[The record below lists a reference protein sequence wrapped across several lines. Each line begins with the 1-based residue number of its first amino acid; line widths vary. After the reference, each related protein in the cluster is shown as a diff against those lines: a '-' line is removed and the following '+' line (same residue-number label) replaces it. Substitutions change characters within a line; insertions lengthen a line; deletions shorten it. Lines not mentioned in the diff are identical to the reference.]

1 MPTRDY
7 YGYIPPSNTLD
18 WAKLTGGLVDTIT
31 GISDERQQQR
41 EELGKLNMTNQQIV
55 SSVDSYS
62 NQTLNEFVLS
72 GSEEARSTMK
82 IWYDQLRNRE
92 IKPAE
97 YKNRMNNLMTNWTD
111 FGTATK
117 TFNSRIQDGLK
128 RTIPGE
134 DGLVLASGLEL
145 YKIEQMAQ
153 LSDLKNKKIFIDPQT
168 GNIMS
173 GALDP
178 NTGVVDPNTLV
189 TGAALNNPENIQS
202 NRVNLNAIVASKVK
216 NWGEFRDEKNGTLK
230 EGQALNPLFATAVA
244 SLTGSLMGTPEAIAS
259 IIDDNTDTEVAYYSN
274 QAGLNAIIE
283 DRILTQND
291 ARKLLGQEPMTQ
303 EESDKFI
310 EDNSFSMMQVQ
321 RDGNGVMRPIPT
333 QEQIDFAKK
342 TIQDEIYIQMDSE
355 QKIDPPEKR
364 IKEEKNSDGGN
375 NKPTK
380 NQEEAKRK
388 GAEIYN
394 IMTNS
399 DSNGRASAL
408 GRASGGEY
416 IFNWVKETNSW
427 NATRAGAA
435 NPTYTGMKNSA
446 DMYKIFGGGEEEY
459 YKKGAK
465 LN

>member
-1 MPTRDY
+1 MPTNNY
-7 YGYIPPSNTLD
+7 YGYVPPSNTID

-31 GISDERQQQR
+31 GISAERQQQR

-82 IWYDQLRNRE
+82 TWYDQLRNRE

-117 TFNSRIQDGLK
+117 TFNSRIQEGLK
-128 RTIPGE
+128 RSVEGKE
-134 DGLVLASGLEL
+134 SGFGL
-145 YKIEQMAQ
+145 YKIDQMAQ

-178 NTGVVDPNTLV
+178 ITGVVDPNTLV
-189 TGAALNNPENIQS
+189 TGAALNNPENLQS
-202 NRVNLNAIVASKVK
+202 PKVDLNAIVASKVK
-216 NWGEFRDEKNGTLK
+216 NWGEFRDERNGTTK
-230 EGQALNPLFATAVA
+230 EGQALNPLFAQAVA
-244 SLTGSLMGTPEAIAS
+244 SLTGSLIGTPEAIAS

-283 DRILTQND
+283 DRISTQND
-291 ARKLLGQEPMTQ
+291 ARKILGQEPMTQ

-310 EDNSFSMMQVQ
+310 DDNSFSMMQVQ

-355 QKIDPPEKR
+355 QVIEPKEKK
-364 IKEEKNSDGGN
+364 IKEPKSDGGN
-375 NKPTK
+375 KPTQ
-380 NQEEAKRK
+380 NQKDAKKK
-388 GAEIYN
+388 GALIRSIISSQDNVAAKLKAE
-394 IMTNS
+394 
-399 DSNGRASAL
+399 
-408 GRASGGEY
+408 SGGVY
-416 IFNWVKETNSW
+416 DFKWDSRTNSW
-427 NATRAGAA
+427 FATKPGDK
-435 NPTYTGMKNSA
+435 NPSFSGMKNSA
-446 DMYKIFGGGEEEY
+446 DMYKIFGGGEETY
-459 YKKGAK
+459 YKEGAK
-465 LN
+465 KLN

>member
-1 MPTRDY
+1 MATNNY
-7 YGYIPPSNTLD
+7 YGYVPPSNTID

-31 GISDERQQQR
+31 GISNERQQQR

-82 IWYDQLRNRE
+82 TWYDQLRNRE

-117 TFNSRIQDGLK
+117 TFNSRIQEGLK
-128 RTIPGE
+128 RSVEGKE
-134 DGLVLASGLEL
+134 SGFGL
-145 YKIEQMAQ
+145 YKIDQMAQ

-202 NRVNLNAIVASKVK
+202 NRVDLNGIVASKVK
-216 NWGEFRDEKNGTLK
+216 NWGEFRDERNGTTK
-230 EGQALNPLFATAVA
+230 EGQALNPLFAKAVA
-244 SLTGSLMGTPEAIAS
+244 SLTGSLIGTPEAIAS

-283 DRILTQND
+283 DRISTQND
-291 ARKLLGQEPMTQ
+291 ARKILGQEPMTQ

-310 EDNSFSMMQVQ
+310 DDNSFSMMQVQ

-355 QKIDPPEKR
+355 QVIEQ
-364 IKEEKNSDGGN
+364 KEPKTKGPKSDGGN
-375 NKPTK
+375 KPTQ
-380 NQEEAKRK
+380 NQIEAKKK
-388 GAEIYN
+388 GALIHSIIYSGN
-394 IMTNS
+394 NV
-399 DSNGRASAL
+399 AAKL
-408 GRASGGEY
+408 KAESGGTFDFRY
-416 IFNWVKETNSW
+416 DKPTNSW
-427 NATRAGAA
+427 SAIKPGAED
-435 NPTYTGMKNSA
+435 PTYTGMKTSA
-446 DMYKIFGGGEEEY
+446 DMYKIFGGGEETY
-459 YKKGAK
+459 YKQGTKQF
-465 LN
+465 N

>member
-1 MPTRDY
+1 MAINNY
-7 YGYIPPSNTLD
+7 YGYVPPSNTID

-82 IWYDQLRNRE
+82 TWYDQLRNRE

-117 TFNSRIQDGLK
+117 TFNSRIQEGLK
-128 RTIPGE
+128 RSIPGE
-134 DGLVLASGLEL
+134 DGLVVASGFEL
-145 YKIEQMAQ
+145 YKIDQMAQ

-173 GALDP
+173 GELDP

-202 NRVNLNAIVASKVK
+202 NRVDLNGIVALKVK
-216 NWGEFRDEKNGTLK
+216 NWGEFRDERNGTTK
-230 EGQALNPLFATAVA
+230 EGQALNPLFAQAVA
-244 SLTGSLMGTPEAIAS
+244 SLTGSLIGTPEAIAS

-283 DRILTQND
+283 DRISTQND
-291 ARKLLGQEPMTQ
+291 ARKILGQEPMTQ

-310 EDNSFSMMQVQ
+310 DDNSFSMMQVQ

-355 QKIDPPEKR
+355 QVIEQKEKIIREK
-364 IKEEKNSDGGN
+364 KSDGGN
-375 NKPTK
+375 KPTE
-380 NQEEAKRK
+380 NQKDAKKK
-388 GAEIYN
+388 GALIRSIISSQKNVAARLKSE
-394 IMTNS
+394 
-399 DSNGRASAL
+399 
-408 GRASGGEY
+408 SGGVY
-416 IFNWVKETNSW
+416 DFTWDSKTNSW
-427 NATRAGAA
+427 SATKKGDK
-435 NPTYTGMKNSA
+435 NPSYSGMKNSA
-446 DMYKIFGGGEEEY
+446 DMYKIFGGGEENY
-459 YKKGAK
+459 YKEGTKQ